1 MTEFLEL
8 AVELASFRGLSAIV
22 HEQNDEKLVLSFLRA
37 QLATWFMNTSAIKR
51 EGTKQNN
58 DGNRRNT

>member
-37 QLATWFMNTSAIKR
+37 QLAK
-51 EGTKQNN
+51 
-58 DGNRRNT
+58 